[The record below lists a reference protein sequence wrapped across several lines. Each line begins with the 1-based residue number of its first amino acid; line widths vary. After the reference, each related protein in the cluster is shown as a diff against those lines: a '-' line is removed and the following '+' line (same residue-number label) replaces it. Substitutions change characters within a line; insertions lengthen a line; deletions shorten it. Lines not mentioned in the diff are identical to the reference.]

1 MEGQIE
7 AMFRND
13 AEATPPEPTPEPIVE
28 TPPVE
33 APVEPIA
40 EPVEQPSPEPV
51 VEAEAPKEERA
62 IPLATFLD
70 QRDELKAT
78 KRRLAELEAN
88 RQQSAAPSPFDDPD
102 AYNGYVQE
110 QITSAL
116 TNQRMAM
123 SDVMARQAHGAETVE
138 KAAEWASSRAET
150 DPVFRASWVQTL
162 QSSPH
167 PIDWIV
173 QQHKRDALL
182 SDIGDSPDAWFE
194 REAAKRGYAALSAPV
209 VAAQAAPMNPAPRP
223 QAPPKSI
230 AGDASPANAPIAPGT
245 FDWSFL
251 DRK

>member
-70 QRDELKAT
+70 QRDELKAA
-78 KRRLAELEAN
+78 KRRLAELEA
-88 RQQSAAPSPFDDPD
+88 QPQAAAPSPFDDPD
-102 AYNGYVQE
+102 AFAGYFQSE
-110 QITSAL
+110 L

-123 SDVMARQAHGAETVE
+123 SDVMARQAYGAETVE
-138 KAAEWASSRAET
+138 SAAAWASTKANE
-150 DPVFRASWVQTL
+150 DPTFRASWAQTL
-162 QSSPH
+162 QTNPH
-167 PIDWIV
+167 PLDWIV